1 MIIPQRVNVVTYNKC
16 YYTSLINNIHYLY
29 SFKHAGIASKCVSF
43 LSDYKRRYN
52 MYPPINNEEYIP
64 IKIPS
69 KKTTDEE
76 LHISTEN
83 VNNLLTLCGST
94 NMELLI
100 LNNFNYT
107 IGLNDIDVEFSAID
121 IEPKNIEFCNQ
132 FNISYLDVLYEK

>member
-1 MIIPQRVNVVTYNKC
+1 
-16 YYTSLINNIHYLY
+16 
-29 SFKHAGIASKCVSF
+29 
-43 LSDYKRRYN
+43 
-52 MYPPINNEEYIP
+52 MYPPINNEEYVP
-64 IKIPS
+64 IKIIS

-76 LHISTEN
+76 LHISTEY
-83 VNNLLTLCGST
+83 VNNLLTLCGTT

-132 FNISYLDVLYEK
+132 FNISYLDLLYES

>member
-1 MIIPQRVNVVTYNKC
+1 M
-16 YYTSLINNIHYLY
+16 SADL
-29 SFKHAGIASKCVSF
+29 
-43 LSDYKRRYN
+43 
-52 MYPPINNEEYIP
+52 
-64 IKIPS
+64 
-69 KKTTDEE
+69 
-76 LHISTEN
+76 N

>member
-1 MIIPQRVNVVTYNKC
+1 MLIPQKVNVVTYNKC
-16 YYTSLINNIHYLY
+16 YYTSLINNKHYLY
-29 SFKHAGIASKCVSF
+29 SFKNAGIASKCVSF

-52 MYPPINNEEYIP
+52 MYPPINNEEYVP
-64 IKIPS
+64 IKIIS
-69 KKTTDEE
+69 KKTTDED
-76 LHISTEN
+76 LHISTEY
-83 VNNLLTLCGST
+83 VNNLLTLCGTT

-132 FNISYLDVLYEK
+132 FNISYLDLLYEK